1 MLSKVSCLSRQVVS
15 FLGRFPPTRPAS
27 AGVQNDFV
35 LQVRDLFLNIFIFD
49 KSEHVWFMIMDYENK
64 GGRGGGGRAV
74 CGREGNCHG
83 YNELC

>member
-49 KSEHVWFMIMDYENK
+49 KSEHVWFMIMK
-64 GGRGGGGRAV
+64 TKVGGGGGRAV